1 MKTKSLVYIT
11 VPDRDTALKL
21 AHSVVKGG
29 LAACANVI
37 PGMTSVYE
45 WQGAIREENEVVLVF
60 KTTEEMIS
68 DLTAFVAARHPSDNP
83 CVLALPVSGGSQ
95 KFLEWIESEVKDRR
109 G

>member
-11 VPDRDTALKL
+11 APDKDTALKL
-21 AHSVVKGG
+21 AHSVVRAG

-45 WQGAIREENEVVLVF
+45 WQGALREENEVVLVF

-68 DLTAFVAARHPSDNP
+68 DLTAFIAARHPSDNP

-95 KFLEWIESEVKDRR
+95 KFLEWIDSEVKDRR